1 MAKKVSFSRALNAFD
16 GFQGCQ
22 IPKDPTNQTEFEA
35 LKEAVTGKGVWSGT
49 PPTYAQVAA
58 KLAELQAAEDAKLE
72 TKKSAYEKLGLTEA
86 EIAAI
91 L

>member
-1 MAKKVSFSRALNAFD
+1 MANQITFPDALGAFD
-16 GFQGCQ
+16 NFLGCQ

-35 LKEAVTGKGVWSGT
+35 LKEAVTGQGVWSGT
-49 PPTYAQVAA
+49 PPTFDQVVA
-58 KLAELQAAEDAKLE
+58 KRAELQAAEDAKE
-72 TKKSAYEKLGLTEA
+72 ANKISAYKKLGLTEA

>member
-1 MAKKVSFSRALNAFD
+1 M
-16 GFQGCQ
+16 
-22 IPKDPTNQTEFEA
+22 
-35 LKEAVTGKGVWSGT
+35 WSGT

-58 KLAELQAAEDAKLE
+58 KLVELQAEEDAKLE